1 MESNK
6 CHGQHTASVAGQVI
20 TSKLIGAFN
29 AEGCSLWV
37 SSIKSLIEGLEG
49 KGFCLLIDTRDYKG
63 GTDEALSLA
72 NDFNGW
78 LNDQKM
84 VAKAHVIK
92 SQVLHDIAIE
102 RVPKIKPQ
110 RVKTFKNTKD
120 ALTWL
125 TEQLEQAEQ

>member
-1 MESNK
+1 MEPNK
-6 CHGQHTASVAGQVI
+6 CHGQHTASVVGQVI

-37 SSIKSLIEGLEG
+37 SSIKSLIESREG

-72 NDFNGW
+72 NAFNGW
-78 LNDQKM
+78 LNGQNM
-84 VAKAHVIK
+84 VAKARIIT

-110 RVKTFKNTKD
+110 RVKTFKNTED
-120 ALTWL
+120 ALTRL